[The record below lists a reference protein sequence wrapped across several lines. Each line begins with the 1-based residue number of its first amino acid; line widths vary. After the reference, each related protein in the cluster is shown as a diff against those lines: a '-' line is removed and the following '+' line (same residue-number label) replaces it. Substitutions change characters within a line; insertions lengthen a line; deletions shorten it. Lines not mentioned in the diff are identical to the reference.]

1 MFRYLTNL
9 YVAKNVFENGMSK
22 IEANGEMGEDFEKH
36 FNVNPNQM
44 KFAGYFEAIG
54 SVLLGLSFLSKTF
67 GRLGSFMVGSVTG
80 VATIKHFLAG
90 DGYKGAKSAM
100 TLAGLSL
107 ASFLSTFCKK

>member
-36 FNVNPNQM
+36 FNVNPTQM
-44 KFAGYFEAIG
+44 KLAGYFEAIG

-90 DGYKGAKSAM
+90 DGYKGAKGAM